1 VNKRTAL
8 AIGTGD
14 AKRAAGSARPAI
26 PRLTRGRIKASLE
39 LALLGLIAERRM
51 VTGYDLV
58 KLFGLSMAHY
68 WHAHHG
74 QIYPTLERMRR
85 RGWIRRRDVIQ
96 KRRPNK
102 RLYTITP
109 EGQRHL
115 MEWLQSPFEGLRLKY
130 APLLRCRFLGHLGA
144 EGARAKF
151 EEERLGWAG
160 YLETYRAIERE
171 IFPRGHGYNDANT
184 MFTYFTLHRGIT
196 MMEENIAW
204 CDWAI
209 RKIAEKASL
218 FDEPAKSA
226 GDESHR
232 IKRRAVGADS

>member
-1 VNKRTAL
+1 MNKRPSL

-14 AKRAAGSARPAI
+14 AKRAAGSAI
-26 PRLTRGRIKASLE
+26 PRLARSRIKASLE
-39 LALLGLIAERRM
+39 QALLGLIAERRM

-58 KLFGLSMAHY
+58 KLFDLSMAHY

-109 EGQRHL
+109 EGQRRL

-144 EGARAKF
+144 DGARAKF
-151 EEERLGWAG
+151 EEERAGWVG
-160 YLETYRAIERE
+160 YLETYRAIKRE
-171 IFPRGHGYNDANT
+171 IFPGSHGYDDVNT

-209 RKIAEKASL
+209 RKIDENAAL
-218 FDEPAKSA
+218 FDESP
-226 GDESHR
+226 R
-232 IKRRAVGADS
+232 RRAAGG